1 MANTSKKKKRTA
13 AKKNPAVKVITRYRN
28 KAEKKAKG
36 RKRNGM
42 HRSRNPLHIAGFGMK
57 QIAEGCVGAAGG
69 AIATGALTEK
79 VFGKHNEGPIGWLL
93 NLGVAG
99 LLGWGS
105 YKYISPVFGTGVLF
119 GGGGATVRRIWDE
132 KVSRLIPVAINA
144 ATNGESDGKGMGD
157 ASFSSSGMYALN
169 GYYEA
174 TYPDFQLGERYGS
187 AAAAPPPP
195 PSAIHHDHLIA

>member
-1 MANTSKKKKRTA
+1 MANTSKKKKRT

-28 KAEKKAKG
+28 KATKAKG

-42 HRSRNPLHIAGFGMK
+42 HRSKNPLNIAGFGMK
-57 QIAEGCVGAAGG
+57 QVAEGCVGAAGG

-79 VFGKHNEGPIGWLL
+79 IFGKHNEGPIGWLL

-105 YKYISPVFGTGVLF
+105 YKYVSPVFGTGVLF

-132 KVSRLIPVAINA
+132 KVSKLIPVAISA
-144 ATNGESDGKGMGD
+144 ATGGESDGKGMGD

-174 TYPDFQLGERYGS
+174 TYPDFELGERRG
-187 AAAAPPPP
+187 APAPAPVNH
-195 PSAIHHDHLIA
+195 AHLIA